1 MAISTNYAFSVAVK
15 QMQDVQA
22 KITKTQS
29 QLATGDMTGNPS
41 DNPDAT
47 ASIQRLQTAI
57 TRQASYGKSLTQAD
71 SRLATQETSISG
83 ASDALIRIKELSI
96 QASNDTLSPQDRS
109 NISIEIRSL
118 RDQLLSLANA
128 RDESGNYVFGGAR
141 TGSQP
146 FAADASGRISYAG
159 DQSQVSV
166 AIGEQRQIAVG
177 GVGSQ
182 IFSTLVRSVDG
193 EPVGVSFFQSLDDL
207 SKAVKAGD
215 TATIQ
220 RGLGEVDTMQEG
232 ISSGIAQIGSARNSI
247 DEQKTI
253 VDATNLRL
261 QTTLSGIKDTD
272 YTVAATDLQ
281 KQMLALQAAQATFAQ
296 TAKMSLF
303 DYIK

>member
-1 MAISTNYAFSVAVK
+1 MAISTNYAFIVAVK

-57 TRQASYGKSLTQAD
+57 TRQASYAKSLTQAD

-159 DQSQVSV
+159 DQSQVSI

-207 SKAVKAGD
+207 SRAVKVGD

-232 ISSGIAQIGSARNSI
+232 ISTGIAQIGSARNSI

-253 VDATNLRL
+253 VDTTNLRL

>member
-146 FAADASGRISYAG
+146 FATDASGRISYAG

-182 IFSTLVRSVDG
+182 IFSTVVRSVDG

-207 SKAVKAGD
+207 SRAVKVGD

-232 ISSGIAQIGSARNSI
+232 ISTGIAQIGSARNSI

>member
-83 ASDALIRIKELSI
+83 ASGALIRIKELSI

-281 KQMLALQAAQATFAQ
+281 KQMLALQAAQSTFAQ

>member
-29 QLATGDMTGNPS
+29 QLATGEMTANAS

-57 TRQASYGKSLTQAD
+57 TRQASYAKSLTQAD

-182 IFSTLVRSVDG
+182 IFSTVVRSVDG
-193 EPVGVSFFQSLDDL
+193 VAAGVSFFQSLDDL
-207 SKAVKAGD
+207 SRAVKVGD

-232 ISSGIAQIGSARNSI
+232 ISTGIAQIGSARNSI

-253 VDATNLRL
+253 VDTTNLRL

>member
-146 FAADASGRISYAG
+146 FAADASGRIGYAG

-182 IFSTLVRSVDG
+182 IFSTVVRSVDG
-193 EPVGVSFFQSLDDL
+193 VAAGVSFFQSLDDL
-207 SKAVKAGD
+207 SRAVKVGD

-232 ISSGIAQIGSARNSI
+232 ISTGIAQIGSARNSI

-253 VDATNLRL
+253 VDTTNLRL

>member
-29 QLATGDMTGNPS
+29 QLATGDLTANPS

-146 FAADASGRISYAG
+146 FATDASGRISYAG

-182 IFSTLVRSVDG
+182 IFSTVVRSVDG

-207 SKAVKAGD
+207 SRAVKVGD

-232 ISSGIAQIGSARNSI
+232 ISTGIAQIGSARNSI

-281 KQMLALQAAQATFAQ
+281 KQMLALQAAQSTFAQ

>member
-29 QLATGDMTGNPS
+29 QLATGDMTANPS

-146 FAADASGRISYAG
+146 FATDASGRISYAG

-182 IFSTLVRSVDG
+182 IFSTVVRSVDG

-207 SKAVKAGD
+207 SRAVKVGD

>member
-29 QLATGDMTGNPS
+29 QLATGDMTANPS

-146 FAADASGRISYAG
+146 FATDASGRISYAG

-182 IFSTLVRSVDG
+182 IFSTVIRSVDG
-193 EPVGVSFFQSLDDL
+193 EPAGVSFFQSLDDL
-207 SKAVKAGD
+207 SRAVKVGD

-232 ISSGIAQIGSARNSI
+232 ISTGIAQIGSARNSI

>member
-29 QLATGDMTGNPS
+29 QLATGEMTANAS

-57 TRQASYGKSLTQAD
+57 TRQASYAKSLTQAD

-182 IFSTLVRSVDG
+182 IFSTVVRSVDG
-193 EPVGVSFFQSLDDL
+193 VAAGVSFFQSLDDL
-207 SKAVKAGD
+207 SRAVKVGD

-232 ISSGIAQIGSARNSI
+232 ISTGIAQIGSARNSI

>member
-57 TRQASYGKSLTQAD
+57 TRQASYAKSLTQAD

-159 DQSQVSV
+159 DQSQVSI

-207 SKAVKAGD
+207 SRAVKAGD

-232 ISSGIAQIGSARNSI
+232 ISSGIARIGSARNSI

-281 KQMLALQAAQATFAQ
+281 KQMLALQAAQSTFAQ

>member
-29 QLATGDMTGNPS
+29 QLATGDLTGNPS

-207 SKAVKAGD
+207 SRAVKAGD

-232 ISSGIAQIGSARNSI
+232 ISSGIARIGSARNSI

>member
-29 QLATGDMTGNPS
+29 QLATGEMTANAS

-57 TRQASYGKSLTQAD
+57 TRQTSYGKSLTQAD

-109 NISIEIRSL
+109 NIAIEIQSL
-118 RDQLLSLANA
+118 HDQLLSLANA

-146 FAADASGRISYAG
+146 FAADASERISYRG

-182 IFSTLVRSVDG
+182 IFSTVVRSVDG
-193 EPVGVSFFQSLDDL
+193 ASTGVSFFQSLDDL

-215 TATIQ
+215 TAHIQ

-253 VDATNLRL
+253 VDAANLRL

-281 KQMLALQAAQATFAQ
+281 KQMLALQAAQSTFAQ

>member
-1 MAISTNYAFSVAVK
+1 MAISTNYAFSVAVQ

-207 SKAVKAGD
+207 SKAVKVGD

-232 ISSGIAQIGSARNSI
+232 ISTGIAQIGSARNSI

>member
-1 MAISTNYAFSVAVK
+1 MAISTNYAFSVAVQ

-29 QLATGDMTGNPS
+29 QLATGEMTANPS

-57 TRQASYGKSLTQAD
+57 SRQASYSKSLTQAD
-71 SRLATQETSISG
+71 GRLATQETSISG

-109 NISIEIRSL
+109 NISIEIQSL

-128 RDESGNYVFGGAR
+128 RDESGNFVFGGSR

-146 FAADASGRISYAG
+146 FSADASGRISYSG

-166 AIGEQRQIAVG
+166 AIGEQRQIALG
-177 GVGSQ
+177 GVGSK
-182 IFSTLVRSVDG
+182 IFSTVVRTVDG
-193 EPVGVSFFQSLDDL
+193 VQTGVSFFQSLDEL
-207 SKAVKAGD
+207 SNAVKTGN
-215 TATIQ
+215 TARIQ
-220 RGLGEVDTMQEG
+220 RGLGEVDAMQEG
-232 ISSGIAQIGSARNSI
+232 ISGGLARVGAARNGI
-247 DEQKTI
+247 DEQRVI

>member
-29 QLATGDMTGNPS
+29 QLATGEMTASAS

-57 TRQASYGKSLTQAD
+57 TRQASYSKTLTQAD
-71 SRLATQETSISG
+71 NRLATQETSISG

-96 QASNDTLSPQDRS
+96 QSSNDTLSAQDRS
-109 NISIEIRSL
+109 NIAIEIHSL
-118 RDQLLSLANA
+118 REQLLSLANA

-141 TGSQP
+141 TGSRP
-146 FAADASGRISYAG
+146 FAADAGGAIRYAG
-159 DQSQVSV
+159 DQDQVSV
-166 AIGEQRQIAVG
+166 AIGEQREIAVG
-177 GVGSQ
+177 GVGSRL
-182 IFSTLVRSVDG
+182 FSTVVRTVD
-193 EPVGVSFFQSLDDL
+193 ERQVGIGFFQALDDL
-207 SKAVKAGD
+207 AQAVAAGD
-215 TATIQ
+215 DNNIQ
-220 RGLGEVDTMQEG
+220 RGLGEVDAMQEG
-232 ISSGIAQIGSARNSI
+232 ISGGLAEIGSARNSI

-253 VDATNLRL
+253 VDATSLRL
-261 QTTLSGIKDTD
+261 QATLSGIKDTD

-281 KQMLALQAAQATFAQ
+281 KQMLALQAAQSTFAQ

>member
-29 QLATGDMTGNPS
+29 QLATGEMTANAS

-57 TRQASYGKSLTQAD
+57 TRQASYAKSLTQAD

-182 IFSTLVRSVDG
+182 IFSTVVRSVDG
-193 EPVGVSFFQSLDDL
+193 VAAGVSFFQSLDDL
-207 SKAVKAGD
+207 SRAVKSVTLQLFNAALVRSIPCKKVFQPVLRKLVRHG
-215 TATIQ
+215 TVLTSKRPSSMPLICGCRQ
-220 RGLGEVDTMQEG
+220 RCPASRTPITPSPPL
-232 ISSGIAQIGSARNSI
+232 ICKNRCWLCRPR
-247 DEQKTI
+247 KR
-253 VDATNLRL
+253 LLRRL
-261 QTTLSGIKDTD
+261 QRCLCLTT
-272 YTVAATDLQ
+272 
-281 KQMLALQAAQATFAQ
+281 
-296 TAKMSLF
+296 
-303 DYIK
+303 

>member
-166 AIGEQRQIAVG
+166 AIGEQRQIALG

-207 SKAVKAGD
+207 SRAVKAGD

-232 ISSGIAQIGSARNSI
+232 ISTGIARIGSARNSI

-281 KQMLALQAAQATFAQ
+281 KQMLALQAAQSTFAQ

>member
-29 QLATGDMTGNPS
+29 QLATGDMTANPS

-109 NISIEIRSL
+109 NISIEIQSL

-146 FAADASGRISYAG
+146 FATDASGRISYAG

-182 IFSTLVRSVDG
+182 IFSTVVRSVDG

-207 SKAVKAGD
+207 SRAVKVGD

-232 ISSGIAQIGSARNSI
+232 ISTGIAQIGSARNSI

-281 KQMLALQAAQATFAQ
+281 KQMLALQAAQAAFAQ

>member
-159 DQSQVSV
+159 DQSQVSI

-207 SKAVKAGD
+207 SRAVKAGD

-232 ISSGIAQIGSARNSI
+232 ISTGIAQIGSARNSI

>member
-57 TRQASYGKSLTQAD
+57 TRQASYAKSLTQAD

-159 DQSQVSV
+159 DQSQVSI
-166 AIGEQRQIAVG
+166 AIGDQRQIAVG

-207 SKAVKAGD
+207 SRAVKAGD

-232 ISSGIAQIGSARNSI
+232 ISSGIARIGSERNSI

-281 KQMLALQAAQATFAQ
+281 KQMLALQAAQSTFAQ

>member
-29 QLATGDMTGNPS
+29 QLATGDMTANPS

-146 FAADASGRISYAG
+146 FATDASGRISYAG

-182 IFSTLVRSVDG
+182 IFSTVVRSVDG

-207 SKAVKAGD
+207 SRAVKVGD

-232 ISSGIAQIGSARNSI
+232 ISSGIARIGSARNSI

>member
-29 QLATGDMTGNPS
+29 QLATGEMTANAS

-182 IFSTLVRSVDG
+182 IFSTVVRSVDG
-193 EPVGVSFFQSLDDL
+193 VAAGVSFFQSLDDL
-207 SKAVKAGD
+207 SRAVKVGD

-232 ISSGIAQIGSARNSI
+232 ISSGIARIGSARNSI

>member
-29 QLATGDMTGNPS
+29 QLATGEMTANAS

-57 TRQASYGKSLTQAD
+57 TRQASYAKSLTQAD

-159 DQSQVSV
+159 DQSQVSI

-207 SKAVKAGD
+207 SRAVKAGD

-232 ISSGIAQIGSARNSI
+232 ISSGIARIGSARNSI

-281 KQMLALQAAQATFAQ
+281 KQMLALQAAQSTFAQ

>member
-29 QLATGDMTGNPS
+29 QLATGEMTANPS

-57 TRQASYGKSLTQAD
+57 TRQASYSKSLTQAD
-71 SRLATQETSISG
+71 GRLATQETSISG

-109 NISIEIRSL
+109 NISIEILSL
-118 RDQLLSLANA
+118 GDQLLSLANA
-128 RDESGNYVFGGAR
+128 RDESGNYVFGGSR

-146 FAADASGRISYAG
+146 FAADASGRISYSG
-159 DQSQVSV
+159 DQSQVLV
-166 AIGEQRQIAVG
+166 AIGEQRQIALG
-177 GVGSQ
+177 GVGSK
-182 IFSTLVRSVDG
+182 IFSTVVRTVDG
-193 EPVGVSFFQSLDDL
+193 AQTGVSFFQSLDEL
-207 SKAVKAGD
+207 SNAVKTGD
-215 TATIQ
+215 TARIQ
-220 RGLGEVDTMQEG
+220 RGLGEVDAMQEG
-232 ISSGIAQIGSARNSI
+232 ISGGLARIGAARNGI
-247 DEQKTI
+247 DEQRVI
-253 VDATNLRL
+253 IDATNLRL

>member
-29 QLATGDMTGNPS
+29 QLATGDMTANPS

-146 FAADASGRISYAG
+146 FATDASGRISYAG

-182 IFSTLVRSVDG
+182 IFSTVVRSVDG

-207 SKAVKAGD
+207 SRAVKVGD

-232 ISSGIAQIGSARNSI
+232 ISTGIAQIGSARNSI

>member
-29 QLATGDMTGNPS
+29 QLATGDMTANPS

-182 IFSTLVRSVDG
+182 IFSTVVRSVDG

-207 SKAVKAGD
+207 SRAVKVGD

-232 ISSGIAQIGSARNSI
+232 ISTGIAQIGSARNSI

>member
-29 QLATGDMTGNPS
+29 QLATGDLTANPS

-146 FAADASGRISYAG
+146 FATDASGRISYAG

-182 IFSTLVRSVDG
+182 IFSTVVRSVDG

-207 SKAVKAGD
+207 SRAVKVGD

-232 ISSGIAQIGSARNSI
+232 ISTGIAQIGSARNSI

>member
-29 QLATGDMTGNPS
+29 QLATGDMTANPS

-146 FAADASGRISYAG
+146 FATDASGRISYAG

-182 IFSTLVRSVDG
+182 IFSTVVRSVDG

-207 SKAVKAGD
+207 SRAVKVGD

-232 ISSGIAQIGSARNSI
+232 ISTGIAQIGSARNSI

-253 VDATNLRL
+253 VDTTNLRL

>member
-29 QLATGDMTGNPS
+29 QLATGEMTANAS

-57 TRQASYGKSLTQAD
+57 TRQASYAKSLTQAD

-182 IFSTLVRSVDG
+182 IFSTVVRSVDG
-193 EPVGVSFFQSLDDL
+193 VPAGVSFFQSLDDL
-207 SKAVKAGD
+207 SRAVKVGD

-232 ISSGIAQIGSARNSI
+232 ISTGIAQIGSARNSI

>member
-29 QLATGDMTGNPS
+29 QLATGDLTANPS

-146 FAADASGRISYAG
+146 FATDASGRISYAG

-182 IFSTLVRSVDG
+182 IFSTVIRSVDG
-193 EPVGVSFFQSLDDL
+193 EPAGVSFFQSLDDL
-207 SKAVKAGD
+207 SRAVKVGD

-232 ISSGIAQIGSARNSI
+232 ISTGIAQIGSARNSI

>member
-29 QLATGDMTGNPS
+29 QLATGDMTANPS

-146 FAADASGRISYAG
+146 FATDASGRISYAG

-182 IFSTLVRSVDG
+182 IFSTVIRSVDG
-193 EPVGVSFFQSLDDL
+193 EPAGVSFFQSLDDL
-207 SKAVKAGD
+207 SRAVKVGD

-232 ISSGIAQIGSARNSI
+232 ISTGIAQIGSARNSI

-281 KQMLALQAAQATFAQ
+281 KQMLALQAAQSTFAQ

>member
-29 QLATGDMTGNPS
+29 QLATGDLTANPS

-146 FAADASGRISYAG
+146 FATDASGRISYAG

-166 AIGEQRQIAVG
+166 AIGEQRRIAVG

-182 IFSTLVRSVDG
+182 IFSTVIRSVDG
-193 EPVGVSFFQSLDDL
+193 ESAGVSFFQSLDDL
-207 SKAVKAGD
+207 SRAVKVGD

-232 ISSGIAQIGSARNSI
+232 ISTGIAQIGSARNSI

>member
-182 IFSTLVRSVDG
+182 IFSTVV
-193 EPVGVSFFQSLDDL
+193 
-207 SKAVKAGD
+207 
-215 TATIQ
+215 
-220 RGLGEVDTMQEG
+220 
-232 ISSGIAQIGSARNSI
+232 
-247 DEQKTI
+247 
-253 VDATNLRL
+253 
-261 QTTLSGIKDTD
+261 
-272 YTVAATDLQ
+272 
-281 KQMLALQAAQATFAQ
+281 
-296 TAKMSLF
+296 
-303 DYIK
+303 

>member
-159 DQSQVSV
+159 DQSQVSI

-232 ISSGIAQIGSARNSI
+232 ISSGIARIGSARNSI